1 MNRKLVIGVLMLT
14 SLALYFFYF
23 KPHDLAVAY
32 CEEQYEYH
40 PATEEMDA
48 YHTALGF
55 AGPITKYDSREESI
69 KMCAKFHRG
78 FSDVIENL

>member
-1 MNRKLVIGVLMLT
+1 MSV
-14 SLALYFFYF
+14 AFYLF
-23 KPHDLAVAY
+23 YLKPYNLAVSY
-32 CEEQYEYH
+32 CEEQYKYH
-40 PATEEMDA
+40 PATEETGA

-55 AGPITKYDSREESI
+55 AGPITKYDSREEAI